1 MQKISEYTD
10 PENWVHHIPYILPQ
24 GRTVW
29 WNPSQKAD
37 DELVEDEEEEDEEKE
52 QPEEPEPETGPS
64 LLSAISADE
73 KVNGFPAWS
82 LRLTSNLVPQ
92 YAAAL
97 ASSNLWPGAHAV
109 AYKKTFD
116 NVYIGW
122 GLKYSAVPFN
132 PELPPPVQE
141 EFPAGPDITETT
153 DPMVEQEE
161 ALRKAQE
168 EAQEAME
175 GEGGT

>member
-1 MQKISEYTD
+1 MPTKVTFPFYPLLCFPVLT
-10 PENWVHHIPYILPQ
+10 LP
-24 GRTVW
+24 
-29 WNPSQKAD
+29 PSCVA
-37 DELVEDEEEEDEEKE
+37 E
-52 QPEEPEPETGPS
+52 
-64 LLSAISADE
+64 
-73 KVNGFPAWS
+73 VNGFPAWS